1 MFLIGLYNNN
11 ECRIYSIFPDCI
23 DKKQAENSGM
33 FKKIAFGRYCFQ
45 KQLNPSDSNY
55 AFDDGSIWK
64 VITAED
70 GKQYLTKEV
79 DDENEDKVI
88 RKKIAKLTKKAAS
101 DLLVN
106 EVNSGNLINILFG
119 NLETFYNQLLQSD
132 KKQYVFD
139 FIKEYY
145 DNFINSYLQQYNI
158 IDQNLITS
166 IKDEVNTQILNNQ
179 ILNMDSIKVL
189 IDSMVNNNEQQ

>member
-1 MFLIGLYNNN
+1 MRSF
-11 ECRIYSIFPDCI
+11 
-23 DKKQAENSGM
+23 
-33 FKKIAFGRYCFQ
+33 
-45 KQLNPSDSNY
+45 
-55 AFDDGSIWK
+55 
-64 VITAED
+64 V
-70 GKQYLTKEV
+70 
-79 DDENEDKVI
+79 
-88 RKKIAKLTKKAAS
+88 
-101 DLLVN
+101 
-106 EVNSGNLINILFG
+106 G